1 MKCVF
6 DNNLPPKLARAL
18 NELEGKNG
26 IEVIHLR
33 EAFPANTDDITWI
46 NALGKESD
54 CFVVTKDRN
63 IRKNPHE
70 RKAWQESGL
79 RIIFLQKTWFNH
91 DFWDISWRLIKRWG
105 DLKKAVSKMKANE
118 TMILPITGK
127 ISDVE

>member
-63 IRKNPHE
+63 IRRNPHE

-79 RIIFLQKTWFNH
+79 RIIFLQKSWFNH
-91 DFWDISWRLIKRWG
+91 GFWDISWRLIKRWG

-118 TMILPITGK
+118 TMILPINGK